1 VSGFADWRLDLLTH
15 ATVGALLAEALL
27 GRRLGNRALG
37 WGAFIGV
44 LPDLDLL
51 FSPFLSNA
59 GGLFLRNGPS
69 HALVVVVVASVL
81 ISRWLAKLWKKDRI
95 PRARIGFFVFAVL
108 ATHVLLDSLTV
119 RGAAVLWPF
128 VPERLALGSLPLF
141 DPLLVGPPLVALVW
155 LVFQKTK
162 KQQAKR
168 RRLGAWGLGI
178 GSGYIALSLLAQR
191 TAAAGFQADLDRR
204 EVTSARSLIAPTP
217 MNLLYW
223 RALVEHGDD
232 LWVGYRPVF
241 QRRSE
246 PVTWTVIPRRSEAF
260 AVVEDLSEAR
270 TIDRVCGGWWIVR
283 PHRRGVWIADLR
295 FDESREWAGKK
306 GALDLRA
313 AIAWVLEPEPALGGE
328 RLRRIHPPAS
338 TAADGTAA
346 DGPPA
351 FATVRLAGIHGSL
364 PEVLGVVE

>member
-1 VSGFADWRLDLLTH
+1 MMSGFADWRLDLLTH

-51 FSPFLSNA
+51 LSPFLSTA

-69 HALVVVVVASVL
+69 HALVVAVVAAVL

-95 PRARIGFFVFAVL
+95 PRARIGLFVFAVL
-108 ATHVLLDSLTV
+108 ATHVLLDCLTV

-128 VPERLALGSLPLF
+128 VPSRVALGSLSLF
-141 DPLLVGPPLVALVW
+141 DPLLVGPPLVALAW
-155 LVFQKTK
+155 LASQKTK
-162 KQQAKR
+162 KQLPKR

-178 GSGYIALSLLAQR
+178 TLAYAGLSLLAQL

-204 EVTSARSLIAPTP
+204 EVAPARSLIAPTP
-217 MNLLYW
+217 MNLFYW

-232 LWVGYRPVF
+232 LWVGYRWMF
-241 QRRSE
+241 QGRSE
-246 PVTWTVIPRRSEAF
+246 TVTWTVIPRRSEAF
-260 AVVEDLSEAR
+260 AAVDRLSEAR

-283 PHRRGVWIADLR
+283 THRRGVWIADLR
-295 FDESREWAGKK
+295 FDETREWQGNK

-313 AIAWVLEPEPALGGE
+313 PVAWVLEPEPALGSD

-338 TAADGTAA
+338 AASSAADA
-346 DGPPA
+346 PPA
-351 FATVRLAGIHGSL
+351 VATVRLAGIHGRL